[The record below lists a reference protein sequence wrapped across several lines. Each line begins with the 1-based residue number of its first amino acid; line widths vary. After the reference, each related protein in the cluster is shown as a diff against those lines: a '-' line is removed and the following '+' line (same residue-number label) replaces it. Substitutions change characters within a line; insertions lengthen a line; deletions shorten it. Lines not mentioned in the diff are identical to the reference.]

1 MPSSA
6 NDFSAS
12 LINSSGNIGVDYY
25 TASSG
30 EIWPTLYLK
39 SSVKITP
46 NQNPEQE
53 YGTVDNPFQ
62 LSISE

>member
-1 MPSSA
+1 MFYVPPTGYV
-6 NDFSAS
+6 
-12 LINSSGNIGVDYY
+12 SGNDLVFLARGVEPV
-25 TASSG
+25 G
-30 EIWPTLYLK
+30 YLK

-62 LSISE
+62 LSVQ